1 MINLLIGQP
10 GGGKSYESVAFHV
23 IPAVVE
29 QGRKVITNLPLN
41 LESWEAYFPGSTKLI
56 EIRRPVLERS
66 EVNGTEVSKTVHP
79 FSRLEHFGDEWRHP
93 RDGIGPL
100 YIIDEC
106 HKPLP
111 VRGTPVEV
119 EEWFAEHRH
128 ELADVLLITQSYG
141 KINKAIRDAV
151 QLVYR
156 VKKATAFGKN
166 DRYIRKV
173 QDGLRGEVVN
183 TQIREYESKFF
194 PLYKSHTK
202 SNKSAQEALANDV
215 VPLWKR
221 WPFKGALICFILA
234 AAMITY
240 NLTRDKK
247 KPPPKVVEQHQP
259 AVQQQPV
266 AAPQPKPQESAKVEA
281 QPRGPSQKMH
291 PYEGLEMHLSAVLQG
306 KRYVDGLERN
316 YLLGYVQLAQNGQPI
331 RMVSFDDLRTAGYQI
346 QYESPTV
353 VSMTYKGYDIGYVV
367 ADLSTISLVKNLPGA
382 NSVAAKE

>member
-56 EIRRPVLERS
+56 EIRRPVLERV
-66 EVNGTEVSKTVHP
+66 EINGVETGKTVHP
-79 FSRLEHFGDEWRHP
+79 FSKIEHFGDEWRHP
-93 RDGIGPL
+93 KDGIGPL

-111 VRGTPVEV
+111 VRGTPIEV

-215 VPLWKR
+215 IPIWKR
-221 WPFKGALICFILA
+221 WPFRGAMLCFIFVVCSS
-234 AAMITY
+234 IY
-240 NLTRDKK
+240 NLTRDGKK
-247 KPPPKVVEQHQP
+247 SAPPKAVEHHQP
-259 AVQQQPV
+259 APSQTSKPETV
-266 AAPQPKPQESAKVEA
+266 AEKPKQEEAK
-281 QPRGPSQKMH
+281 PRGPAQKMH

-306 KRYVDGLERN
+306 KRYVDGQERN
-316 YLLGYVQLAQNGQPI
+316 YLLGYIQIAQNGQPI
-331 RMVSFDDLRTAGYQI
+331 RMVSFEDLRTAGYQI

-353 VSMTYKGYDIGYVV
+353 VSMTYKGLDIGYVI
-367 ADLSTISLVKNLPGA
+367 ADLSTVSMGKNLPGSTPLA
-382 NSVAAKE
+382 SKE